1 MFFRR
6 DLKVAVV
13 GSDGMLGPRLLE
25 RLVRLS
31 AVRGSGIQAAYGV
44 CHRDLPIDDAQKV
57 YSWFNNPRA
66 VKPDVVVNCA
76 AFADTAACQD
86 PDVYPKAYVVNALG
100 PKYLAE
106 TCSELG
112 IRLIHVSTDWVH
124 SEHGAEIPVNAYGVQ
139 KLLAEK
145 YVQAAYS
152 GNRDGFL
159 ICRTSSLFGHSPAGR
174 TFPHRFLLNC
184 CRKAADTDVGDG
196 QVEVDVVDDVVGF
209 PTSVDFLS
217 RFIVNAAVK
226 RLRGVC
232 EVYQYPWDFCAEPA
246 FWERAVSRAAWA
258 EQIRKDVADSRAGGI
273 LPAVMRRVRIR
284 GVHGNPSG
292 IAMPKSLPSKRGID
306 DLKLLRAFTS
316 CVPIE
321 QPLFVDLAEF
331 VETELAGVEK
341 WITGNLT
348 AEQNIALAR
357 WFFL

>member
-1 MFFRR
+1 MMFFRR

-13 GSDGMLGPRLLE
+13 GSDGMLGSCLFE

-31 AVRGSGIQAAYGV
+31 SVRGSGIEAAYSVG
-44 CHRDLPIDDAQKV
+44 HGDLPIDDAQKV
-57 YSWFNNPRA
+57 YSRFNNPHM

-76 AFADTAACQD
+76 AFTDTAACQD
-86 PDVYPKAYVVNALG
+86 PDAYPKAYAVNALG

-112 IRLIHVSTDWVH
+112 ICLIHVSTDWVH
-124 SEHGAEIPVNAYGVQ
+124 SEHGAEFPVNAYGLQ

-145 YVQAAYS
+145 YVKSAYG
-152 GNRDGFL
+152 GNQKGFL
-159 ICRTSSLFGHSPAGR
+159 ICRTSGLFGHSPSGR

-184 CRKAADTDVGDG
+184 CRKAAETAPGGDP
-196 QVEVDVVDDVVGF
+196 VEVDVVDDVVGF

-226 RLRGVC
+226 RLHGVC
-232 EVYQYPWDFCAEPA
+232 EVYQYPWDFCAEVA
-246 FWERAVSRAAWA
+246 RWEQAVPRAAWA

-273 LPAVMRRVRIR
+273 LPAVMQHVRIR

-292 IAMPKSLPSKRGID
+292 IAMPKSLPFKHAVD

-316 CVPIE
+316 CVPRE
-321 QPLFVDLAEF
+321 QPLFADLARF
-331 VETELAGVEK
+331 AETELGGIEK

-348 AEQNIALAR
+348 AEQNVALAR
-357 WFFL
+357 WFF